1 MSEMRRDEI
10 IYEEGWREVQ
20 PPDEEAA
27 PLDETPPPEPV
38 RRSAPLLISI
48 QLVLCLIAALVLF
61 ILKAMDSEAYRAIM
75 TAYKTQMAR
84 PVIAQEFFDAM
95 DVSRLLQENA
105 VTVSASPDELS
116 PRQS

>member
-10 IYEEGWREVQ
+10 IYEEGWREAAA
-20 PPDEEAA
+20 PPEEAT
-27 PLDETPPPEPV
+27 PVDETQPHQPV
-38 RRSAPLLISI
+38 KKPTPLLISI

-61 ILKAMDSEAYRAIM
+61 ILKAMDSEAYCAIM

-84 PVIAQEFFDAM
+84 PVISQEFFDTM
-95 DVSRLLQENA
+95 DVSRLLRENA

-116 PRQS
+116 PR